1 MKMEIRL
8 SVVHRTSH
16 NSLIIMRDIY
26 SLESNN
32 IKVADKSE
40 HLAIF
45 GFFLLLEQ
53 GQGKSLELHII

>member
-1 MKMEIRL
+1 
-8 SVVHRTSH
+8 
-16 NSLIIMRDIY
+16 MRDIY

-53 GQGKSLELHII
+53 GQGKSLELQII